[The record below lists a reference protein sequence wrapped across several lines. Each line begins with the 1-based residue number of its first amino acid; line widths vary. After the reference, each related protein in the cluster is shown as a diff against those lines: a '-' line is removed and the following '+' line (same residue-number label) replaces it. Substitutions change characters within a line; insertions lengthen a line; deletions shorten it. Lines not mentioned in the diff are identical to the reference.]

1 LTELIG
7 RYDGRVAVACFASNV
22 ARLATISHA
31 ARANDRDVAL
41 IGRSLWRIEKAA
53 RENGY
58 LGDVPRFLTEDE
70 AGYIPRDKVLLIC
83 TGSQGE
89 PRAALA
95 RIARDDHPNIVLE
108 EGDVVIFSS
117 RIIPGNEK
125 AIGRLHNALIR
136 AGIEVVTDEDHFV
149 HVSGHPAR
157 DELVRMYQMVRP
169 RVAIPVHGEARHL
182 LGHAELARQCQ
193 VQQALVIE
201 NGCLIRLDKD
211 GASVADDIPV
221 GRIASDGKR
230 LLPIGGAVLQQRR
243 RVGND
248 GSVVATLV
256 VDRRGVLVAPPQL
269 SLIGLA
275 EATADPAAELRD
287 ALTGEMESLPASF
300 RQDDNALRDA
310 ARRVL
315 RRELKDHFGKRPL
328 IDIQL
333 VRL

>member
-1 LTELIG
+1 
-7 RYDGRVAVACFASNV
+7 V
-22 ARLATISHA
+22 
-31 ARANDRDVAL
+31 
-41 IGRSLWRIEKAA
+41 
-53 RENGY
+53 
-58 LGDVPRFLTEDE
+58 
-70 AGYIPRDKVLLIC
+70 
-83 TGSQGE
+83 
-89 PRAALA
+89 
-95 RIARDDHPNIVLE
+95 
-108 EGDVVIFSS
+108 
-117 RIIPGNEK
+117 
-125 AIGRLHNALIR
+125 
-136 AGIEVVTDEDHFV
+136 
-149 HVSGHPAR
+149 
-157 DELVRMYQMVRP
+157 
-169 RVAIPVHGEARHL
+169 
-182 LGHAELARQCQ
+182 
-193 VQQALVIE
+193 LVIE

-256 VDRRGVLVAPPQL
+256 VDRRGALVAAPQV

-287 ALTGEMESLPASF
+287 ALTGEMEGLPAPF

-315 RRELKDHFGKRPL
+315 RRELKERFGKRPL